1 LNWNF
6 GKRALRVEFGLRI
19 GMSNWQAVESVF
31 FALAPVAPAGR
42 PKPLGDYVPCMF
54 SHDDDAFFRGEV
66 LWQAAGTSGWQDSG
80 KTLQVK

>member
-1 LNWNF
+1 
-6 GKRALRVEFGLRI
+6 
-19 GMSNWQAVESVF
+19 
-31 FALAPVAPAGR
+31 
-42 PKPLGDYVPCMF
+42 MF